1 LDQRGQAYS
10 TFKLLI
16 AAIVAMA
23 MLAIL
28 IPIIMQAMGWLTN
41 SPLNE
46 TKSLIS
52 DLVGSPGAVKH
63 TPEVAFK
70 PDEVLPASALVERLP
85 ISADQICMSTGQFE
99 ADEQN
104 GFSCIICSGRDEPC
118 TACNGGDE
126 PQRLRHN
133 GNATTAVK
141 IAVVCDNSL
150 NELEEDIDAY
160 GLEYPQGNSI
170 KEACQICKGKD
181 KCCAIVLKKS

>member
-52 DLVGSPGAVKH
+52 DLVGSPGALKH
-63 TPEVAFK
+63 TPEVVFK
-70 PDEVLPASALVERLP
+70 PEDVLASSALVERLS
-85 ISADQICMSTGQFE
+85 ISKDQICMSTGQFE
-99 ADEQN
+99 EDAEN
-104 GFSCIICSGRDEPC
+104 GFECIGCEDASD
-118 TACNGGDE
+118 N
-126 PQRLRHN
+126 QRLIYHGKSNR
-133 GNATTAVK
+133 AAK
-141 IAVVCDNSL
+141 IAIVCNVNVD
-150 NELEEDIDAY
+150 ELDSDIEAY
-160 GLEYPQGNSI
+160 GLDYSEGTSI
-170 KEACQICKGKD
+170 TDACEVCEDKG
-181 KCCAIVLKKS
+181 KCCAIVLKRS

>member
-99 ADEQN
+99 EDTSN
-104 GFSCIICSGRDEPC
+104 GFECLDCDG
-118 TACNGGDE
+118 TN
-126 PQRLRHN
+126 QRLIYHGKSNR
-133 GNATTAVK
+133 TAK
-141 IAVVCDNSL
+141 IAIVCNVNV
-150 NELEEDIDAY
+150 NELKLDIEAY
-160 GLEYPQGNSI
+160 GLDDLGGTSI
-170 KEACQICKGKD
+170 TDACDASCGEGASSKG
-181 KCCAIVLKKS
+181 KCCAIVLKRS

>member
-1 LDQRGQAYS
+1 MDQRGQAYS

-52 DLVGSPGAVKH
+52 DLVGSPGSLKH
-63 TPEVAFK
+63 TPEVVFK
-70 PDEVLPASALVERLP
+70 PDDVLAASALVERLP

-99 ADEQN
+99 EDTTN
-104 GFSCIICSGRDEPC
+104 GFECLGCEEAVD
-118 TACNGGDE
+118 N
-126 PQRLRHN
+126 QRLIYHGKSNR
-133 GNATTAVK
+133 TAK
-141 IAVVCDNSL
+141 IAIVCNVNFDPKL
-150 NELEEDIDAY
+150 KDDIEAY
-160 GLEYPQGNSI
+160 GLDDLGGTSI
-170 KEACQICKGKD
+170 TDACGICEGKG
-181 KCCAIVLKKS
+181 KCCAIVLKRS